1 MSGGD
6 EAAPEWDT
14 FPHYRLLNYEL
25 ITTLDH
31 IFPPESTNFVDFL
44 KKEATVYAIV
54 KTLITIVRMCEL
66 RAKKEYFREMK
77 SPSTKD
83 ISLLQD
89 NGVKKLTVDENNI
102 TIFLSLFGQQPVNV
116 NIQKTGY
123 EIFRECFKKP
133 ETWALFDVYEPDHI
147 QVLKVNNDFFFMD
160 FADRCLITL

>member
-6 EAAPEWDT
+6 EAAPEWRR
-14 FPHYRLLNYEL
+14 FQHYSLLNYEL
-25 ITTLDH
+25 ITTLAH
-31 IFPPESTNFVDFL
+31 IFPPE
-44 KKEATVYAIV
+44 KEVTVYAIV
-54 KTLITIVRMCEL
+54 KTLLTIVRMCEL

-83 ISLLQD
+83 ISLLLD
-89 NGVKKLTVDENNI
+89 NGVNKLTVDENNI
-102 TIFLSLFGQQPVNV
+102 TIFLSGFGQAPVNV

-147 QVLKVNNDFFFMD
+147 QALKVNNFMGFSAN
-160 FADRCLITL
+160 FADRCLTTL

>member
-6 EAAPEWDT
+6 EPAPEWDT

-25 ITTLDH
+25 FTTLDH
-31 IFPPESTNFVDFL
+31 ILPHEKDVDFI
-44 KKEATVYAIV
+44 KKEATVHAIV

-83 ISLLQD
+83 ISLLRD

-102 TIFLSLFGQQPVNV
+102 TIFLSMFGQQPVNV

-147 QVLKVNNDFFFMD
+147 QVLKVNNAMDFSFMD